1 MSCTG
6 NQLSQ
11 DSLAS
16 RLVLLTDTLADKGRL
31 HLSWHVIGLWCLLN
45 EAKLGE
51 DWALC
56 YLLKYLL
63 IIIIFFYCG
72 MWDLLVVAFG
82 IQFLDQGLNPGPL
95 LWEHRV
101 RATGPPRSP
110 TFLNLIWCL
119 WELIAYFPEF
129 LKWDCKKMKL
139 SMKVVGKIKALT

>member
-1 MSCTG
+1 MYWKSVISRFFSLSSCAF
-6 NQLSQ
+6 NRHSCWQRQASFV
-11 DSLAS
+11 LARDWPLMFVEWGQAWRGLGS
-16 RLVLLTDTLADKGRL
+16 VLPFKIFT
-31 HLSWHVIGLWCLLN
+31 
-45 EAKLGE
+45 
-51 DWALC
+51 
-56 YLLKYLL
+56 YYYYY
-63 IIIIFFYCG
+63 FFYCG
-72 MWDLLVVAFG
+72 MWNLLVVAFG

-95 LWEHRV
+95 LWEHRG